1 MKIFTQEIQKFYDKL
16 VSGEK
21 FSFSKYADGEWM
33 AMQGQFSTP
42 GNGEWHIGPDTQI
55 SRDMLIES
63 FRYKDPGY
71 YVGISCPCCQG
82 DNHYY
87 MKDFSGQDEDHL
99 TFANLFVNS
108 NYQFFIDNFI
118 PEFAKREIVLV
129 ANYNS
134 LDRLKLLPFKVTDF
148 HAVDYDAWVQNLD
161 LIDFMQKQR
170 YNNKLILFSCGPLG
184 NILAHKLWQENK
196 NNTYI
201 DVGSTLDLW
210 LGNDVRNKRCY
221 AVGIKSFSEKV
232 CHWG

>member
-1 MKIFTQEIQKFYDKL
+1 M
-16 VSGEK
+16 
-21 FSFSKYADGEWM
+21 
-33 AMQGQFSTP
+33 
-42 GNGEWHIGPDTQI
+42 
-55 SRDMLIES
+55 
-63 FRYKDPGY
+63 
-71 YVGISCPCCQG
+71 
-82 DNHYY
+82 
-87 MKDFSGQDEDHL
+87 
-99 TFANLFVNS
+99 
-108 NYQFFIDNFI
+108 
-118 PEFAKREIVLV
+118 
-129 ANYNS
+129 
-134 LDRLKLLPFKVTDF
+134 PFKVTDF

-210 LGNDVRNKRCY
+210 LSNDVRNKRCY